1 MEASP
6 ALTEIR
12 WHGRGGQGAVTAAK
26 MVAELALGEGKYFQA
41 FPEYGPERSG
51 APIVAFTRVSDE
63 PIQVYSGIEHPQI
76 VVVLDSSLL
85 KIVDVT
91 KGAPDD
97 AVVLVNSE
105 RSPAQLRK
113 DSGLEGNRLFTI
125 AATRIAV
132 ETIKRPI
139 PNTPMVGALTRITGL
154 FDIDDVVDVPAR
166 GLRQE
171 VPAQG
176 RRGQHRRHH
185 AQLRGGPGR
194 MTVDKKAGAKKPAPL
209 KKPAARKAPAK
220 KKPTWDISDVDQ
232 WGPERHELGAT
243 IVEAGNSVYNET
255 GGWRSLV
262 PEIDVEK
269 CDGCMLCYFYCPDA
283 SIIVEDNRATGVDLE
298 HCKGCGICAKECPT
312 KAIVMQIDKKE

>member
-1 MEASP
+1 MATKTGAKKGEATP

-51 APIVAFTRVSDE
+51 APIVAFTRVSDA

-97 AVVLVNSE
+97 VIVLVNSE
-105 RSPAQLRK
+105 RTPAQLRK
-113 DSGLEGNRLFTI
+113 DSALKDGRLYTI

-154 FDIDDVVDVPAR
+154 FDIDDVVTF
-166 GLRQE
+166 LREDFGKKFPPKVVEGNIAAITRSYEE
-171 VPAQG
+171 VQG
-176 RRGQHRRHH
+176 
-185 AQLRGGPGR
+185 
-194 MTVDKKAGAKKPAPL
+194 
-209 KKPAARKAPAK
+209 
-220 KKPTWDISDVDQ
+220 
-232 WGPERHELGAT
+232 E
-243 IVEAGNSVYNET
+243 
-255 GGWRSLV
+255 
-262 PEIDVEK
+262 
-269 CDGCMLCYFYCPDA
+269 
-283 SIIVEDNRATGVDLE
+283 
-298 HCKGCGICAKECPT
+298 
-312 KAIVMQIDKKE
+312 

>member
-1 MEASP
+1 VTMATKTGKKKAEAFP

-51 APIVAFTRVSDE
+51 APIVAFTRVSDA

-91 KGAPDD
+91 NGAPDD
-97 AVVLVNSE
+97 AIVLVNSE

-113 DSGLEGNRLFTI
+113 DSGIKGNRLFTI

-154 FDIDDVVDVPAR
+154 FDIDDVVTF
-166 GLRQE
+166 LREDFGKKFPPKVVEGNIAAITRSYEE
-171 VPAQG
+171 VQG
-176 RRGQHRRHH
+176 
-185 AQLRGGPGR
+185 
-194 MTVDKKAGAKKPAPL
+194 
-209 KKPAARKAPAK
+209 
-220 KKPTWDISDVDQ
+220 
-232 WGPERHELGAT
+232 E
-243 IVEAGNSVYNET
+243 
-255 GGWRSLV
+255 
-262 PEIDVEK
+262 
-269 CDGCMLCYFYCPDA
+269 
-283 SIIVEDNRATGVDLE
+283 
-298 HCKGCGICAKECPT
+298 
-312 KAIVMQIDKKE
+312 

>member
-1 MEASP
+1 MATKTGKKDVKATP

-51 APIVAFTRVSDE
+51 APIVAFTRVSDA

-91 KGAPDD
+91 NGAPDD
-97 AVVLVNSE
+97 AIVLVNSE

-113 DSGLEGNRLFTI
+113 DSGLKDGRLYTI

-154 FDIDDVVDVPAR
+154 FDIDDVVTF
-166 GLRQE
+166 LREDFGKKFPPKVVEGNIAAITRSYEE
-171 VPAQG
+171 VQG
-176 RRGQHRRHH
+176 
-185 AQLRGGPGR
+185 
-194 MTVDKKAGAKKPAPL
+194 
-209 KKPAARKAPAK
+209 
-220 KKPTWDISDVDQ
+220 
-232 WGPERHELGAT
+232 E
-243 IVEAGNSVYNET
+243 
-255 GGWRSLV
+255 
-262 PEIDVEK
+262 
-269 CDGCMLCYFYCPDA
+269 
-283 SIIVEDNRATGVDLE
+283 
-298 HCKGCGICAKECPT
+298 
-312 KAIVMQIDKKE
+312 

>member
-1 MEASP
+1 MATKIGKASVEASP

-51 APIVAFTRVSDE
+51 APIVAFTRVSDA

-91 KGAPDD
+91 RGAPAD

-113 DSGLEGNRLFTI
+113 DSGLVGNRLYTI

-154 FDIDDVVDVPAR
+154 FDIDDVVTF
-166 GLRQE
+166 LREDFGKKFPPKVVEGNIAAITRSYEE
-171 VPAQG
+171 VQG
-176 RRGQHRRHH
+176 
-185 AQLRGGPGR
+185 
-194 MTVDKKAGAKKPAPL
+194 
-209 KKPAARKAPAK
+209 
-220 KKPTWDISDVDQ
+220 
-232 WGPERHELGAT
+232 E
-243 IVEAGNSVYNET
+243 
-255 GGWRSLV
+255 
-262 PEIDVEK
+262 
-269 CDGCMLCYFYCPDA
+269 
-283 SIIVEDNRATGVDLE
+283 
-298 HCKGCGICAKECPT
+298 
-312 KAIVMQIDKKE
+312 